1 MAKKIVLTVLTFAL
15 VVSWGVLPAMAHHVV
30 GHTEQAAEL
39 SKANALL
46 SEAKA
51 LLSEAKELLSEAK
64 EKAGGDAVRKG
75 NTASDLA
82 KEIAAVPTL

>member
-1 MAKKIVLTVLTFAL
+1 MAKKIALAVLTVAL
-15 VVSWGVLPAMAHHVV
+15 VGAWGVLPAMALHVV

-39 SKANALL
+39 GKTNALL

-64 EKAGGDAVRKG
+64 EKTGGDAVRKG

-82 KEIAAVPTL
+82 KEIAAVPSL